1 MIQEHVRQ
9 KKYFLLKAYQ
19 GAYEYLP
26 ESPLSVTVDPFVL
39 GTDLGFDNATV
50 MRVMQELVSDGY
62 ATSGA
67 GYKILMITDQGLH
80 HLQDLQRK
88 FESMKQSEK
97 MDLILRE
104 LYEHQSDGL
113 YYPIKEMLMFEGI
126 QMKFEEAFRL
136 AARLKDENLITTLG
150 GHQDVKAMI
159 TSKGIDRVEGDSDSS
174 VLTPTIQHNTNYN
187 ISNSPNSNIVS
198 GSQNVSIHQEIASA
212 QNIVNEIREKAQ
224 SDNSIP
230 QEKLQDILACL
241 SEIET
246 SLKHNQK
253 PKFAIR
259 SLLDISAGIASIT
272 SLAIQL
278 GQFAHLVP
286 IPT

>member
-50 MRVMQELVSDGY
+50 MHVMQELVSDGY

-88 FESMKQSEK
+88 
-97 MDLILRE
+97 
-104 LYEHQSDGL
+104 SDGL